1 MQNYRYNFQAVMDML
16 VGLKELLTELSSAE
30 PSDLQTGVIACA
42 SKCDEVLQKLKIE
55 KTDTERE
62 LESRKARI
70 EKLTSEL
77 TACRKFIHA
86 LHGM

>member
-1 MQNYRYNFQAVMDML
+1 MDLL
-16 VGLKELLTELSSAE
+16 VKLKAALTELSTAE
-30 PSDLQTGVIACA
+30 PNCLQSGVIACA

-70 EKLTSEL
+70 GELTSEL
-77 TACRKFIHA
+77 NLCKEFIRGTW
-86 LHGM
+86 LTLIL